1 MSNGAYLPPG
11 WCKAGPG
18 IAEDQGSS
26 ANSREL
32 AAQMRRNRKAGWRR
46 QRDRPPMKR
55 RERPAA
61 KSIAARPIICV
72 GLNVPH
78 PFRVWLSLGRNH
90 EKHQFFAC
98 WKAAAA
104 EDDNM
109 ISV

>member
-1 MSNGAYLPPG
+1 
-11 WCKAGPG
+11 
-18 IAEDQGSS
+18 
-26 ANSREL
+26 
-32 AAQMRRNRKAGWRR
+32 
-46 QRDRPPMKR
+46 MKR

-61 KSIAARPIICV
+61 KSIAARPINCV

-78 PFRVWLSLGRNH
+78 PFRVWLSLGQNH

-109 ISV
+109 ALDLADRSVSNQLGTFRTPCCSPTKRR